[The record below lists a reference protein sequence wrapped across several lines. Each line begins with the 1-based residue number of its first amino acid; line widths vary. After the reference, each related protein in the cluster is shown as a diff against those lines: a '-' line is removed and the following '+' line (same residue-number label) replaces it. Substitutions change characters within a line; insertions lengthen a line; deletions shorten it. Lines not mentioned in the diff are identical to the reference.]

1 MYWIF
6 SESMSFNNSREIP
19 LDIDNL
25 MSLLGSYEP
34 ENEYQAL
41 MECLPHEEALMS
53 KDIINETREIVLDC
67 VDMLLD
73 NDKYIVNA
81 INYEQVSYLTL
92 GERLGVSATHAW
104 RLKQIA
110 YRHLAEVLVI
120 DGRISKML
128 RYD

>member
-1 MYWIF
+1 MYIEI
-6 SESMSFNNSREIP
+6 SSSVAYNKREMP
-19 LDIDNL
+19 LDIDLL
-25 MSLLGSYEP
+25 MTLLQNYEP

-41 MECLPHEEALMS
+41 MEALPHHEPRTPKS
-53 KDIINETREIVLDC
+53 DINEISEIVIDC
-67 VDMLLD
+67 IDVLLD
-73 NDKYIVNA
+73 KDKYIIEAV
-81 INYEQVSYLTL
+81 NYEQVSYQTL
-92 GERLGVSATHAW
+92 GKRLGVSATHAW